1 MFQLNRETLRA
12 ARGLAV
18 KYGCSVSEAIRRA
31 VVAQRDL
38 AFGLPKA
45 SRGKRNHTLRRLFRL
60 FAGNDAA
67 DEVSRLKAEDSW
79 F

>member
-1 MFQLNRETLRA
+1 
-12 ARGLAV
+12 
-18 KYGCSVSEAIRRA
+18 VSEAIRRA
-31 VVAQRDL
+31 VVAQRDVGL
-38 AFGLPKA
+38 RGLPKA
-45 SRGKRNHTLRRLFRL
+45 SRGKRKHTLRRLFRL